1 MIHSP
6 DDMLSAAEALLR
18 RPPDPF
24 AIPEHTL
31 AFEAALAQ
39 YFGVQE
45 AIAVSSGTSAL
56 HCALAALDIG
66 PGDEVLVPALAVVMS
81 AVPILYQRAT
91 PVFVDC
97 QPGGRIDFD
106 YRDLKRKTT
115 ARTRAILPVYLWG
128 CAYDMP
134 RLLDYAQSHSLSV
147 IEDACQAH
155 GTQWGGRYLGT
166 WGHLGCFSMRDGK
179 LLSTGEGGFLLTN
192 HSTLARRCRSFRSH
206 WASPGNLAHS
216 YECLGQNYRLTEWQA
231 FLGHAQVRALDTTL
245 SHRCWQAEYI
255 LNGLADV
262 PEVEPYVYAPE
273 ETPNYFS
280 PVLLLREPLATRR
293 IAERLSERGVRNS
306 VGTFG
311 LKPTG
316 EWPVFREAGGRVAH
330 LGASQNVATPN
341 ATAFLTQA
349 LALMLLPQYAV
360 AELDAIIT
368 AMKTTIEEEI
378 RHGGET
384 ADAT

>member
-6 DDMLSAAEALLR
+6 RDMLSTMEALLR

-24 AIPEHTL
+24 APPEQTL
-31 AFEAALAQ
+31 AFESALAQ

-45 AIAVSSGTSAL
+45 AIAVSSGTAAL

-66 PGDEVLVPALAVVMS
+66 PGDEVLVPALSVVMS
-81 AVPILYQRAT
+81 AVPILYQQAT

-97 QPGGRIDFD
+97 QSEGRIDFD

-134 RLLDYAQSHSLSV
+134 RLLDYAQSHCLSV

-155 GTQWGGRYLGT
+155 GTQWDGRYLGT
-166 WGHLGCFSMRDGK
+166 WGHIGCFSMRDGK

-192 HSTLARRCRSFRSH
+192 HPALAKRCRSFRNH
-206 WASPGNLAHS
+206 WASPGNPARS
-216 YECLGQNYRLTEWQA
+216 YERLGHNYRMTEWQA
-231 FLGHAQVRALDTTL
+231 LLGHAQVRAFDTTL
-245 SHRCWQAEYI
+245 AHRRWQAEYI
-255 LNGLADV
+255 LNGLADT
-262 PEVEPYVYAPE
+262 PGLEPYSYAPE

-280 PVLLLREPLATRR
+280 PVLLLGERLATRR
-293 IAERLSERGVRNS
+293 IAERLSERGVKNS

-311 LKPTG
+311 LKPAG
-316 EWPVFREAGGRVAH
+316 EWPVFREGGERTAH
-330 LGASQNVATPN
+330 LGMSQNAATPH
-341 ATAFLTQA
+341 AAAFFARA
-349 LALMLLPQYAV
+349 LALVLLPQYAE

-368 AMKTTIEEEI
+368 AIQTTITEE
-378 RHGGET
+378 RYQSGGT
-384 ADAT
+384 SSTI